1 MKKEEILK
9 SSSFGKRTAEEESNN
24 LEKYFVE
31 TDEWRQ
37 LFKGEDDIIYG
48 PKGSGKSALYALL
61 SNRKDDLFDR
71 NILLIAAE
79 NVSGAPVF
87 RDLVDNPPTSEDE
100 LRKLWKLYF
109 ASLIGNAFRDYEIKN
124 ESAKKL
130 YTFLE
135 DAELLHRNWN
145 LKKVLRAVREYLKY
159 LKPEAI
165 ETGVG
170 LDPVSGLPN
179 ELKGKIIFSEPS
191 IKQRELGFT
200 SIDDLMRLANK
211 SLSEIDFKIW
221 IVLDRLD
228 VAFVSSEELEGNAL
242 RALFRVYLD
251 FQAIE
256 QIALKIFLRDDIWSR
271 ISSTGFREAS
281 HITRVINIRWNK
293 NTLLNLIVSRLLMN
307 KEVVNYYKLNPDEV
321 LNDIEKQKKIFY
333 RIFPDQI
340 DAGSK
345 KPTAYDWMLSRIVD
359 GTGANVPRELI
370 HLLTAARSIQLKRI
384 ETGVDKLKDEQLFS
398 RNSFKEALNEVSNTR
413 LENTL
418 YAEYPDLKPWLE
430 ALEGE
435 KTEQY
440 PDTLAKIW
448 NINEKEALKRAKKLT
463 EVGFFEK
470 KGTNQDPAFW
480 TPFLYRNAL
489 NLSQGSASI

>member
-1 MKKEEILK
+1 ME
-9 SSSFGKRTAEEESNN
+9 
-24 LEKYFVE
+24 
-31 TDEWRQ
+31 Q
-37 LFKGEDDIIYG
+37 
-48 PKGSGKSALYALL
+48 
-61 SNRKDDLFDR
+61 
-71 NILLIAAE
+71 
-79 NVSGAPVF
+79 
-87 RDLVDNPPTSEDE
+87 
-100 LRKLWKLYF
+100 
-109 ASLIGNAFRDYEIKN
+109 
-124 ESAKKL
+124 
-130 YTFLE
+130 
-135 DAELLHRNWN
+135 
-145 LKKVLRAVREYLKY
+145 
-159 LKPEAI
+159 
-165 ETGVG
+165 
-170 LDPVSGLPN
+170 
-179 ELKGKIIFSEPS
+179 
-191 IKQRELGFT
+191 
-200 SIDDLMRLANK
+200 NK
-211 SLSEIDFKIW
+211 FYS
-221 IVLDRLD
+221 
-228 VAFVSSEELEGNAL
+228 
-242 RALFRVYLD
+242 
-251 FQAIE
+251 
-256 QIALKIFLRDDIWSR
+256 
-271 ISSTGFREAS
+271 FREAS

>member
-271 ISSTGFREAS
+271 ISSTA
-281 HITRVINIRWNK
+281 
-293 NTLLNLIVSRLLMN
+293 L
-307 KEVVNYYKLNPDEV
+307 
-321 LNDIEKQKKIFY
+321 EKQVI
-333 RIFPDQI
+333 
-340 DAGSK
+340 
-345 KPTAYDWMLSRIVD
+345 
-359 GTGANVPRELI
+359 
-370 HLLTAARSIQLKRI
+370 
-384 ETGVDKLKDEQLFS
+384 
-398 RNSFKEALNEVSNTR
+398 
-413 LENTL
+413 
-418 YAEYPDLKPWLE
+418 
-430 ALEGE
+430 
-435 KTEQY
+435 
-440 PDTLAKIW
+440 
-448 NINEKEALKRAKKLT
+448 
-463 EVGFFEK
+463 
-470 KGTNQDPAFW
+470 
-480 TPFLYRNAL
+480 
-489 NLSQGSASI
+489 